1 MCYIPP
7 NSDVAQLLKQTDLII
22 WDEAPMTHK
31 HAFEALDRS
40 LKDVFGVHADE
51 SSDLLFG
58 GKVVVFGGDF
68 RQILPVVPNGTRH
81 DIVNASLSSSYIWHK
96 CTVLELTKNMR
107 LLSGSCSSDIE
118 ETKKFASWL
127 LDIGE
132 GKVDTISDDQDVIL
146 IPDDLLISQ
155 SSDPV
160 SDLIAFVY
168 PSLLD
173 NIHIPT
179 YFQDRAILA
188 PKNEVVHEINDILLS
203 MFPGDEVEY
212 LSSDSVCQSEDV
224 NKQVDERL
232 VSPDVLNG
240 LKFSGIPNHRLVLKV
255 GVPVMLLRNIDQKS
269 GLCNGTRLQVVKMRK
284 RVIEAKI
291 ISGSNIGM
299 RTFIPRITLS
309 PSDKKIPF
317 KFNRRQFPLAVSFAM
332 TINKSQGQSLSRVGL
347 YLKDPVFSHGQL
359 YVALLRVKSRDG
371 LKIVIVDE
379 NGELTNK
386 TSNVVYK
393 EVFQDL

>member
-1 MCYIPP
+1 MRNSCSLRHFVGMPYPENEFLSLLDNRLICEELGYDSNSLVEEFDSQFSSLTDEQKNIYNCVIKSVEEKKGGVFFVYGYGGTGKTFLWKTLSSSIRYKRKIVLNVASSGIASLLLAGGRTTHSRFRIPINLTEDSMCYIPP
-7 NSDVAQLLKQTDLII
+7 NSDVAQLVKQTDLII

-188 PKNEVVHEINDILLS
+188 PKNEVVQEINDRLLL
-203 MFPGDEVEY
+203 MFPGEEIEY

-224 NKQVDERL
+224 NEKVDESL
-232 VSPDVLNG
+232 ISPDILNG
-240 LKFSGIPNHRLVLKV
+240 LKLFGIPNHRLVL
-255 GVPVMLLRNIDQKS
+255 
-269 GLCNGTRLQVVKMRK
+269 
-284 RVIEAKI
+284 
-291 ISGSNIGM
+291 
-299 RTFIPRITLS
+299 
-309 PSDKKIPF
+309 
-317 KFNRRQFPLAVSFAM
+317 
-332 TINKSQGQSLSRVGL
+332 
-347 YLKDPVFSHGQL
+347 
-359 YVALLRVKSRDG
+359 
-371 LKIVIVDE
+371 
-379 NGELTNK
+379 
-386 TSNVVYK
+386 
-393 EVFQDL
+393 